1 MLRSAAECHRFLES
15 QNAAA
20 IAAHIRRDKARC
32 KKNGLPSILAWYLPP
47 ASSILGDTISI
58 HLHPDDGFHN
68 EESTGIRHLLY
79 ESTIQSL
86 KAYLSQMDQ
95 QGFTLDGESPLKTST
110 IIPATHEFEATLKV
124 LEYLQDHSSMTNL
137 ASSSPLS
144 EVISAVETQLHLG
157 SKLRAEYR
165 SMAQD
170 SSPQRREWKKKKCYI
185 CCFKLTESHRLYP
198 SLCRP
203 CGNFNL
209 AGSEASLPENLNL
222 EGMTALVTGGRIN
235 LGYHTVL
242 RLLRCGARVIASTRY
257 PRDAETRYQE
267 EPDFKSWAH
276 RLKIVGADFRSAKD
290 AFRLV
295 QTVQKV
301 LLQWKDSSG
310 GGSDDR
316 QFEGLNIL
324 INNAAQTLTD
334 PLKSESRAVNK
345 EETLRTQATNGRL
358 LVDNDRGYEARV
370 RGGMGLSWTTRIEG
384 HSQFLLE
391 GAPWDERHSSEQA
404 NHPPQKGL
412 RGDIVDAE
420 DGGKS
425 SWTQALQEIP
435 YEDMISAHSVNA
447 FVPLILCRELLPLM
461 ARGRKA
467 PLKSSAET
475 TATSAE
481 GNEFHHSSSAMPCG
495 YIINVSSRE
504 GLFEVTPK
512 HSHKMGRHVHTNMS
526 KAAINMI
533 TETEAAPTW
542 IKHRI
547 AMNTVDP
554 GYMSAAP
561 EFQQDDG
568 CPIGFED
575 GAARVLWPIAVG
587 IKDKTP
593 VWGRFLKHFGE
604 VYVQTGL
611 GRGIS

>member
-1 MLRSAAECHRFLES
+1 MLNSAAECHRFLES

-20 IAAHIRRDKARC
+20 IAAHIRRDKALC
-32 KKNGLPSILAWYLPP
+32 KSNGLPSILAWYLPSA
-47 ASSILGDTISI
+47 ASRLGNEISI
-58 HLHPDDGFHN
+58 HLYPDDGLHDEGFKD
-68 EESTGIRHLLY
+68 IRRLRY

-86 KAYLSQMDQ
+86 QAYLSRMAQD
-95 QGFTLDGESPLKTST
+95 GFTLAGDSPLKASAV
-110 IIPATHEFEATLKV
+110 IPTTREFEATLKV
-124 LEYLQDHSSMTNL
+124 LDYLQDQSSMTTL
-137 ASSSPLS
+137 TSSSPLAD
-144 EVISAVETQLHLG
+144 VISAVESQLSLDP
-157 SKLRAEYR
+157 KLRSECR
-165 SMAQD
+165 TISQT
-170 SSPQRREWKKKKCYI
+170 SSPQWRSVKNRKCYI
-185 CCFKLTESHRLYP
+185 CHFRLVENHRLYP

-209 AGSEASLPENLNL
+209 AGSQASLPENLNL
-222 EGMTALVTGGRIN
+222 TGMTALVTGGRIN

-257 PRDAETRYQE
+257 PRDAETRYYK
-267 EPDFKSWAH
+267 EPDFDTWAH
-276 RLKIVGADFRSAKD
+276 RLKVVGADFRSAKD

-295 QTVQKV
+295 QVVQAV
-301 LLQWKDSSG
+301 LSQWKD
-310 GGSDDR
+310 GSNDH

-345 EETLRTQATNGRL
+345 EEALRTQATNGRL
-358 LVDNDRGYEARV
+358 LIDNDKGYEARV
-370 RGGMGLSWTTRIEG
+370 RGGMGLSWSARLEG

-391 GAPWDERHSSEQA
+391 GAPGEEKHATEA
-404 NHPPQKGL
+404 AEHPPQKGL
-412 RGDIVDAE
+412 RGDIVEEE

-425 SWTQALQEIP
+425 SWTQTLQEIP

-461 ARGRKA
+461 SIGRKT
-467 PLKSSAET
+467 PLKSSTEAPDT
-475 TATSAE
+475 TPERNNGAR
-481 GNEFHHSSSAMPCG
+481 SSPTTRRPCG
-495 YIINVSSRE
+495 YMINVSSRE
-504 GLFEVTPK
+504 GLFEKTPK
-512 HSHKMGRHVHTNMS
+512 QSHKMGKHVHTNMS

-533 TETEAAPTW
+533 TETEAAPLW

-561 EFQQDDG
+561 EFRKEDG

-587 IKDKTP
+587 IKDEAP

-604 VYVQTGL
+604 VNMQIGL